1 MTTVRLPPGPSAP
14 RIVQGVFALTAP
26 RRRMRRLRARYGD
39 AFTINVP
46 IFGRAAVICNPA
58 EIKQL
63 FTAGPDVVENLQPNL
78 GRVLGPGSLFAL
90 TGDEHRGQRRLLT
103 PPFHGRRLA
112 AYERIIEEET
122 VRELASWPE
131 DRPFATLPSMMRI
144 TINAILRTVFTGGG
158 ANGDVAAGSLGVDLA
173 RLRELLPQAVTLGS
187 RLLMLPVP
195 QVDLGWWSPWGRFWA
210 MRREYDAIV
219 ERLLAAAARDEKLD
233 ERDDV
238 LALLLRSRYDDG
250 SPMRHSDIADQ
261 LATLLAAGHE
271 TTATTLAWAVERL
284 RRHPGVLRDLVA
296 EMDAGGGALRAATIV
311 EVQRTRPVIGLVGRH
326 VKVDGYR
333 LGRWTLPK
341 GATVL
346 AGISLLHADE
356 AVFPDAGAFDPYR
369 FLDTQPDL
377 HEWVPFGGGTRR
389 CLGAAFANMELNVVL
404 RTMLRDFT
412 LIPTT
417 ERDERWHFRGV
428 AYAPAKGG
436 RAVVRRRATR
446 PGMADG
452 AHMRAPQA
460 RAARWTERGT
470 SEGSA
475 RPERAEAC
483 AGDTSTATAATSGAT
498 TATGGTTNSI
508 RATTTP

>member
-1 MTTVRLPPGPSAP
+1 MTTVRLPPGPSVP
-14 RIVQGVFALTAP
+14 RIVQGGFALATP

-46 IFGRAAVICNPA
+46 IFGRATVICNPA

-63 FTAGPDVVENLQPNL
+63 FTAGPDVVENLRPNL
-78 GRVLGPGSLFAL
+78 GRVLGPGSLFAR
-90 TGDEHRGQRRLLT
+90 TGDEHRRQRRLLT

-144 TINAILRTVFTGGG
+144 TINAVLRAVITGG
-158 ANGDVAAGSLGVDLA
+158 AAGGSLGADHD
-173 RLRELLPQAVTLGS
+173 RLRELLPRAVTLGS
-187 RLLMLPVP
+187 RLLILPIP
-195 QVDLGWWSPWGRFWA
+195 QVDLGRWSPWGRFWA

-219 ERLLAAAARDEKLD
+219 ERLLAAAARDENLD

-250 SPMRHSDIADQ
+250 SAMSHSDIADQ

-296 EMDAGGGALRAATIV
+296 EADAGGSALRAATIV

-341 GATVL
+341 GSTVL
-346 AGISLLHADE
+346 AGISLLHEEESA
-356 AVFPDAGAFDPYR
+356 FPNASAFDPYR

-377 HEWVPFGGGTRR
+377 HQWIPYGGGTRR
-389 CLGAAFANMELNVVL
+389 CLGAAFANMELNAVL

-417 ERDERWHFRGV
+417 ERDERFHFRGV

-436 RAVVRRRATR
+436 RAIVRRRAPR
-446 PGMADG
+446 PA
-452 AHMRAPQA
+452 
-460 RAARWTERGT
+460 TT
-470 SEGSA
+470 
-475 RPERAEAC
+475 
-483 AGDTSTATAATSGAT
+483 GDSATSATSSTSSTSATTTT
-498 TATGGTTNSI
+498 TATTNDATTSTSGTTST
-508 RATTTP
+508 RMTPSTRTTTTP

>member
-1 MTTVRLPPGPSAP
+1 MTTLRLPPGPSAP
-14 RIVQGVFALTAP
+14 RIVQGGFALAAP

-63 FTAGPDVVENLQPNL
+63 FTAGPDVVENLRPNL
-78 GRVLGPGSLFAL
+78 GRVLGPGSLFAR
-90 TGDEHRGQRRLLT
+90 TGDEHRRQRRLLT

-112 AYERIIEEET
+112 AYERIIEQET

-144 TINAILRTVFTGGG
+144 TINAILRAVFTEGTGGSGSG
-158 ANGDVAAGSLGVDLA
+158 ASGSLSADHE
-173 RLRELLPQAVTLGS
+173 RLRELLPRAVTLGS

-195 QVDLGWWSPWGRFWA
+195 QVDLGRWSPWGRFWA

-219 ERLLAAAARDEKLD
+219 ERLLAAARRDEHLD

-250 SPMRHSDIADQ
+250 SAMSHSDIADQ

-271 TTATTLAWAVERL
+271 TTATTLAWTVERL
-284 RRHPGVLRDLVA
+284 RRHPGLLRDLVA
-296 EMDAGGGALRAATIV
+296 EVDAGGGALRAATII

-333 LGRWTLPK
+333 LGRWTLPR
-341 GATVL
+341 GSTVL
-346 AGISLLHADE
+346 AGISLLHDDE
-356 AVFPDAGAFDPYR
+356 TVFPDAGAFDPYR

-377 HEWVPFGGGTRR
+377 YQWIPYGGGTRR

-417 ERDERWHFRGV
+417 DRDERWHFRGV

-436 RAVVRRRATR
+436 RAIVRRRVSRPATT
-446 PGMADG
+446 G
-452 AHMRAPQA
+452 
-460 RAARWTERGT
+460 
-470 SEGSA
+470 
-475 RPERAEAC
+475 
-483 AGDTSTATAATSGAT
+483 STATTTPTAT
-498 TATGGTTNSI
+498 TNRATTTTSETTST

>member
-14 RIVQGVFALTAP
+14 RVVQGGFALAAP
-26 RRRMRRLRARYGD
+26 RRRMRRLRARHGD

-46 IFGRAAVICNPA
+46 IFGRAVVICNPA

-63 FTAGPDVVENLQPNL
+63 FTASPDVVENLQPNL

-90 TGDEHRGQRRLLT
+90 TGDEHRKQRRLLT

-131 DRPFATLPSMMRI
+131 GRPFATLPSMMRI
-144 TINAILRTVFTGGG
+144 TINAILRAVFTPADADGPLS
-158 ANGDVAAGSLGVDLA
+158 ADHD
-173 RLRELLPQAVTLGS
+173 RLRELLPRGVALGS

-195 QVDLGWWSPWGRFWA
+195 QVDLGRWSPWGRFWA
-210 MRREYDAIV
+210 FRREYDAIV
-219 ERLLAAAARDEKLD
+219 ERLLAAAARDENID

-238 LALLLRSRYDDG
+238 LALMLQSRYDDG
-250 SPMRHSDIADQ
+250 SAMSHRDIADQ

-284 RRHPGVLRDLVA
+284 RRHPDLLRDLVA
-296 EMDAGGGALRAATIV
+296 EADAGGDALRMATII
-311 EVQRTRPVIGLVGRH
+311 EVQRTRPVIGLVGRQ
-326 VKVDGYR
+326 VKVEGYR

-341 GATVL
+341 DCTVL
-346 AGISLLHADE
+346 AGISLLHDDE
-356 AVFPDAGAFDPYR
+356 SVFRRPRAFDPYR
-369 FLDTQPDL
+369 FLDKQPDL
-377 HEWVPFGGGTRR
+377 YRWIPYGGGARR

-404 RTMLRDFT
+404 RTLLRDFT

-436 RAVVRRRATR
+436 RAVVRRT
-446 PGMADG
+446 
-452 AHMRAPQA
+452 
-460 RAARWTERGT
+460 GT
-470 SEGSA
+470 NA
-475 RPERAEAC
+475 RP
-483 AGDTSTATAATSGAT
+483 STAT
-498 TATGGTTNSI
+498 
-508 RATTTP
+508 TTTP